1 MRERSRK
8 KSRSDGRRLDSWP
21 ERAKEQRERK
31 SKREQRTA
39 WDDEMTGS
47 AERERERAV
56 TAGFVL

>member
-1 MRERSRK
+1 MDVGWTAGRK
-8 KSRSDGRRLDSWP
+8 
-21 ERAKEQRERK
+21 ERK

-47 AERERERAV
+47 AERERERERAG

>member
-1 MRERSRK
+1 MMDVGWTAGRK
-8 KSRSDGRRLDSWP
+8 
-21 ERAKEQRERK
+21 ERK